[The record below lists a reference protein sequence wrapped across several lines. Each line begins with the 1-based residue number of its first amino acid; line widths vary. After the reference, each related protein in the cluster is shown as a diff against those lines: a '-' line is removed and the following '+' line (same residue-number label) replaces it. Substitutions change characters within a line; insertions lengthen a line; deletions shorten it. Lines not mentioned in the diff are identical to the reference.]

1 MSKAPYNDIFSY
13 ITAQEAAY
21 AQPITLPT
29 GKNWNMKDHLVKTE
43 LYNNSDIV
51 GTKDDFT
58 RVKNI
63 TRPIL
68 NLQHRTEDIEVKDVQ
83 LYVSDPNKYHLSFLV
98 KKYHDD
104 VFTVEND
111 IDTYFDELNVSRIDA
126 GGGLSKKLFMPRP
139 EVVPLLSIAFCDQR
153 DMLNRPIGLKH
164 SYAPDELLDM
174 ADKGWGNT
182 ANGATVSLEELVVL
196 ARENP
201 IKDVS
206 DGDIQV
212 YEVHGNLPKRF
223 ADASNNSEQYERRL
237 FLVAFYQKQHS
248 PDRAGVILYT
258 ALETEN
264 PFKLIKRDPI
274 YGRALGFGGGEELF
288 EAQIGVNY
296 DIIRKQDMKDAAAMT
311 IMETDDATV
320 AAKHPSGLKDMQNM
334 EIVEHAPGTFFKQVD
349 TFPRNMQLFDKSI
362 QDWEAHAQQIGA
374 ANDSIMGQ
382 SPASGT
388 PFKLQELV
396 TQESHGLHE
405 YRRGQYAKHL
415 EEIYT
420 DWIIPHIEKKI
431 CEGTKFLSE
440 LSLEDLQYVG
450 DCLVRNEVANYE
462 LEKVLSGQ
470 DINPDETKA
479 FEQKVR
485 DEFQRKGNKHFVEIL
500 KGEFKNVPLGVKVSI
515 KGKSKD
521 LSQRADKLSNIFA
534 KIFANPQGFIMTMQ
548 IPGAAKAFTD
558 LLESSGLDPQDFSNM
573 DKAIAAMKA
582 MQPPAPQ
589 PSPVQPQLAAQP
601 QPQNA

>member
-1 MSKAPYNDIFSY
+1 MAGTRYNDIFQY
-13 ITAQEAAY
+13 ITAKEHEY

-29 GKNWNMKDHLVKTE
+29 GKNWNMPDHLKKTE
-43 LYNNSDIV
+43 LYKNSDIV

-68 NLQHRTEDIEVKDVQ
+68 NLQYRTEDIEVKDVA
-83 LYVSDPNKYHLSFLV
+83 LYVNNKNYFHLSFLV

-111 IDTYFDELNVSRIDA
+111 IDTYFDELNISRIDT
-126 GGGLSKKLFMPRP
+126 GGGLSKKLFKPRP

-153 DMLNRPIGLKH
+153 DMLQRPIGLKH
-164 SYAPDELLDM
+164 SYSPDELLEM
-174 ADKGWGNT
+174 GAKGWGDSSK
-182 ANGATVSLEELVVL
+182 GATASLEEAIIL

-223 ADASNNSEQYERRL
+223 AGGDLSSEAYERRL
-237 FLVAFYQKQHS
+237 FIVCFYQKQNS
-248 PDRAGVILYT
+248 SERAGIILYT
-258 ALETEN
+258 APEPEN
-264 PFKLIKRDPI
+264 PFKLIKRDPV

-288 EAQIGVNY
+288 EPQIGVNY
-296 DIIRKQDMKDAAAMT
+296 DVIRKQDMKDAASKMLL
-311 IMETDDATV
+311 MTDDPTL
-320 AAKHPSGLKDMQNM
+320 AAKHPSGLKDVDNL
-334 EIVEHAPGTFFKQVD
+334 EILEVANGAKVQQVD
-349 TFPRNMQLFDKSI
+349 TFPRNMALFDKSTEE
-362 QDWEAHAQQIGA
+362 WEAHAQQMGA
-374 ANDSIMGQ
+374 ANDSIMGAA
-382 SPASGT
+382 PTSGT

-405 YRRGQYAKHL
+405 YRRGIYAKHL

-431 CEGTKFLSE
+431 CEGTQFLSE

-450 DCLVRNEVANYE
+450 DCLIRNEVAKFE
-462 LEKVLSGQ
+462 LEQVLSGQ
-470 DINPDETKA
+470 DIDPNVTAAYK
-479 FEQKVR
+479 QQVQ
-485 DEFQRKGNKHFVEIL
+485 DEFKRKGKKHFIEIL
-500 KGEFKNVPLGVKVSI
+500 KGEFKGISLGVKVSI

-521 LSQRADKLSNIFA
+521 LSARADKLSNIFS

-548 IPGAAKAFTD
+548 IPGAAKAFTN
-558 LLESSGLDPQDFSNM
+558 LLEASGLDPQDFSDM
-573 DKAIAAMKA
+573 SKAIEMMKQ
-582 MQPPAPQ
+582 MQPQ
-589 PSPVQPQLAAQP
+589 PSPVQPALPAQ
-601 QPQNA
+601 QPANA